1 MITSFAN
8 PNYSHVSSLLVGS
21 NSCFKETNLDEDYE
35 EENSLLLL
43 KSDDDCEDDDYE
55 GGRGGNALSALA
67 DAIHSLELLTKGQQ
81 DQQQQSRLAK
91 DREYPGF
98 SERLD
103 RSSGC
108 SNDSA
113 FSSPSSESSPP
124 LPRSRKSEGE
134 KIGVKT
140 TEEADGEARK
150 DSKVLVGQDSL
161 QDSQSDNTLRE
172 AGGTCDSLASNEQ
185 EGSESRVIIDLLAD
199 EDEDVCNEDISSDER
214 NAGPNKQESVCTD
227 KEFVSEF
234 TFHYLLITNYT
245 YYLFT
250 RHLIAY
256 FFIYLWVY
264 FEV

>member
-1 MITSFAN
+1 M
-8 PNYSHVSSLLVGS
+8 
-21 NSCFKETNLDEDYE
+21 
-35 EENSLLLL
+35 L

-55 GGRGGNALSALA
+55 GGTGANALSALA

-124 LPRSRKSEGE
+124 LPRSRRNEGE
-134 KIGVKT
+134 KIVVKT
-140 TEEADGEARK
+140 NDEAGGEASEK

-161 QDSQSDNTLRE
+161 QDSQSDNTLKE

-185 EGSESRVIIDLLAD
+185 EGSESRVIVDLLAD
-199 EDEDVCNEDISSDER
+199 EDEDICNEDITGNER
-214 NAGPNKQESVCTD
+214 NAVPNKQESAVCTS
-227 KEFVSEF
+227 EELVSEYV
-234 TFHYLLITNYT
+234 FHYHVKISC
-245 YYLFT
+245 
-250 RHLIAY
+250 
-256 FFIYLWVY
+256 FIYVIYLLNVRSHVFWGLLKSSY
-264 FEV
+264 FPI